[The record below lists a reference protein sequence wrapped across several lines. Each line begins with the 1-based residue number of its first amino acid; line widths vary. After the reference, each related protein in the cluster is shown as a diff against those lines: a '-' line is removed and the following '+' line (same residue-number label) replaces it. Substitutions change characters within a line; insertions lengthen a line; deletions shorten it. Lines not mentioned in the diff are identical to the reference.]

1 LQEITLKPG
10 APFIGAYVSHGDLE
24 NKVSTVGV
32 DVSVPDNGEQRGLDA
47 ALTEVARVTQHGF
60 TQTELDRQKTSAL
73 SGLDTY
79 LRGAKDRY
87 SARFVGDYLS
97 NFLYGFVYPSAETT
111 VAIQRQLIPSIT
123 LAEVNKES
131 DFWAHPPNNRIVL
144 ITAPEQ
150 KNGTTPSVD
159 TTALLAL
166 FQSVPAKSVAAY
178 VDKTSTGALVDP
190 LPTPGK
196 IVKTTQHP
204 EVGVTEWTLSNGATV
219 LLKPTDFQADQVL
232 FLGSQRGGA
241 SLWSDADYPNAAI
254 GPQLIGAGG
263 LGKFSVMDL
272 QRRLTGK
279 QVSVSASVSDIDES
293 VSGSSTKGDLPTM
306 MQLAYLQMTQPR
318 YDSAAMTAQLEQLR
332 NQLANRSADPG
343 SVFGDTVHVTLSQH
357 SPREPI
363 VGPSLLDSVDL
374 RKSIALFKDRFADF
388 SGFTFMF
395 AGAFNIDSLKPLVER
410 YLASLPNLHR
420 NEAPRDLPVFHPPAG
435 VVKKTV
441 AAGKEARTVT
451 ILRFTGPYT
460 STAQHAN
467 DMAVMTD
474 ILENRLENR
483 LREQLGGTYGVQV
496 SADRKAAPLNSYAI
510 TIQFISDP
518 TRREELTKAT
528 FAVIDSLKAAG
539 PSADEMQRVIAP
551 TLRERE
557 RGRKTNGYWLRLINL
572 RQLGRPFS
580 EALDDKM
587 LTSTTPAQ
595 VQAAARQYFNMN
607 EYQQFDWVPAQTGGT
622 TGQ

>member
-1 LQEITLKPG
+1 
-10 APFIGAYVSHGDLE
+10 
-24 NKVSTVGV
+24 
-32 DVSVPDNGEQRGLDA
+32 VPDNGEQRGLTA

-73 SGLDTY
+73 SSLDTY

-87 SARFVGDYLS
+87 SAQFVGEYLRH
-97 NFLYGFVYPSAETT
+97 FLYGFAYPSAETA
-111 VAIQRQLIPSIT
+111 VAIQRQLIPSVT
-123 LAEVNKES
+123 LADVNTES
-131 DFWAHPPNNRIVL
+131 EFWAHPPNNRIVL

-150 KNGTTPSVD
+150 KNSTTPPVD

-166 FQSVPAKSVAAY
+166 FQSVPATPVTAY

-254 GPQLIGAGG
+254 GLQLIDAGG
-263 LGKFSVMDL
+263 VGKFSVTDL

-279 QVSVSASVSDIDES
+279 QVSVFASIRDDDET
-293 VSGSSTKGDLPTM
+293 VSGRSTRGDLPTLF
-306 MQLAYLQMTQPR
+306 QLAYLKMTQPR

-332 NQLANRSADPG
+332 SQLANRSADPG
-343 SVFGDTVHVTLSQH
+343 SVFGDTMQVTLSQH
-357 SPREPI
+357 SPRAPI
-363 VGPSLLDSVDL
+363 VNASLLDSVDL
-374 RKSIALFKDRFADF
+374 KKSITLFKERYADF
-388 SGFTFMF
+388 SGFTFVLV
-395 AGAFNIDSLKPLVER
+395 GAFDIDSLRPLVER
-410 YLASLPNLHR
+410 YLASLPNLNR

-441 AAGKEARTVT
+441 AVGKEARTVT
-451 ILRFTGPYT
+451 ILRFTGSYT

-467 DMAVMTD
+467 DMQVMTE

-496 SADRKAAPLNSYAI
+496 GADRDAAPLNSYAI
-510 TIQFISDP
+510 TIQFIADP
-518 TRREELTKAT
+518 SRREELTKAT
-528 FAVIDSLKAAG
+528 FAVIDSLKATG
-539 PSADEMQRVIAP
+539 PTADEMQRVIAP
-551 TLRERE
+551 ALRERE
-557 RGRKTNGYWLRLINL
+557 RGRKTNGYWLRLVYL

-595 VQAAARQYFNMN
+595 VQAAARQYLDMN
-607 EYQQFDWVPAQTGGT
+607 QHQQFDWVPAQAGGT
-622 TGQ
+622 AGQ